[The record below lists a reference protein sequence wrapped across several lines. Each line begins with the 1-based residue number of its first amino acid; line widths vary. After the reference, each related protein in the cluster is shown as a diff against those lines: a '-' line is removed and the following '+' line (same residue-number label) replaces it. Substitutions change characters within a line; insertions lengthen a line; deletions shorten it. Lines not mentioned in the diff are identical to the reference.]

1 MLTEYHFPTPVYI
14 KEIPNAVELNQY
26 LEKQILKW
34 NKEDPKGVSKT
45 NAGGWHSTTDMN
57 KKQEYNPLSKELF
70 NMQDEIFQKEYLTM
84 KPVLGNMW
92 ANINYP
98 GGYNRPHLHPNS
110 LFSGVYWIK
119 APKKSGNLM
128 LYEPRPGVQ
137 CTMPNRKEGKLPSQ
151 LWREVHYEPK
161 AGTCIMFPSWL
172 WHEVRPNRSNDIRI
186 SVSFNFLNILT
197 LRDEKDMKSLFGKN
211 K

>member
-1 MLTEYHFPTPVYI
+1 MITEYHFPTPVYI
-14 KEIPNAVELNQY
+14 KEIPNAVELNHY
-26 LEKQILKW
+26 LEKQILKL

-57 KKQEYNPLSKELF
+57 KKQEYDPLSKELF

-92 ANINYP
+92 ANINPP
-98 GGYNRPHLHPNS
+98 GGFNRPHLHPNS

-172 WHEVRPNRSNDIRI
+172 WHEVKPNNSNDIRI
-186 SVSFNFLNILT
+186 SVSFNFLQ
-197 LRDEKDMKSLFGKN
+197 R
-211 K
+211 